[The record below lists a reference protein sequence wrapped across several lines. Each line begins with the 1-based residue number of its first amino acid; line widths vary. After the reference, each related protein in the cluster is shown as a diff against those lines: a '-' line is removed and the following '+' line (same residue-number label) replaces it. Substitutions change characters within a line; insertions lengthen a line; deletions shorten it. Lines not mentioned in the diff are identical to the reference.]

1 MKRKPHITRLL
12 ILGILMLSTLISK
25 AQIPNAN
32 ADAVYNGWKNAYL
45 ITSGDGNKTPY
56 FCQTLA
62 NRERAFFWQQA
73 YLIWAVEDAY
83 DRSPS
88 DERKQLVSDMLNKL
102 IIQDLQDWTWD
113 SWNDDL
119 QWAMIAC
126 MRGYQITGNTLF
138 RDVAV
143 DNWYRVWNRGWD
155 STFGGGIW
163 EDNNQIPD
171 GGKCGLS
178 NWPQIIP
185 GCMMVEALAVSDPAR
200 STDILNKCK
209 QIYAWGRT
217 HLWDPNTGR
226 VYEGY
231 YPDASRNFSGDD
243 NSYNYGLL
251 TNSAASLYKITK
263 DRMYYD
269 DAIRV
274 ADRNI
279 AKINSQSG
287 GIMTEDKFWNGGFGG
302 EQLARGIAKLANE
315 NYLWNKYYPFL
326 KANADAAWSHRRTDH
341 NFTHND
347 FSTPT
352 QTSGYDFMAMEL
364 TGSVVIQQ
372 VTPVLQSIPN
382 TIQAENYNY
391 MNGVSTEPST
401 DVNGNRV
408 VSWIDTGDWIDYI
421 INVPTSGSYTIN
433 YRVTGTGT
441 GSVAFLQNGVTLA
454 TTSLAPT
461 GNWTT
466 WTTVTTTVNLTAG
479 IQSIRLLAKASGWNL
494 NWWSATLNNCTATPI
509 VPYVSVN
516 NNWTQTANA
525 TLNVGGTVGF
535 GPQPTTG
542 GSWSW
547 TGPNGYNSA
556 SREITISNIQANQFG
571 TYTARYTN
579 ACGTQSTQNFIVS
592 NASQPVFYQA
602 ENATITGGTINNGAT
617 GQYVDM
623 ESGGKIVWT
632 VSAPAAGNYLA
643 SFNVGVPNAS
653 TRNMGIYSNGVKI
666 GVISSNTVG
675 FSVKTITLPIVQ
687 GNNTIEIRD
696 SEGTTEL
703 NVDYLSI
710 PFNAAQ
716 SQSTAKIALT
726 DTETIS
732 VPSNDDSFY
741 LYPNPNEGL
750 LNIESQGGKYNSV
763 KIFTS
768 NGILV
773 YSKKLSG
780 ESAIQIDIR
789 SIVKPGLYMVSL
801 ESNNKIS
808 TKKLIVK

>member
-1 MKRKPHITRLL
+1 MKKKLQIKRLL
-12 ILGILMLSTLISK
+12 LICILILSPLISK
-25 AQIPNAN
+25 AQIANPN

-45 ITSGDGNKTPY
+45 ITSGDGDKTPY

-88 DERKQLVSDMLNKL
+88 DERKQLVSDLLNKL
-102 IIQDLQDWTWD
+102 IIQDLQNWTWD

-143 DNWYRVWNRGWD
+143 DNFNRVWNRGWD
-155 STFGGGIW
+155 NTFNGGIW
-163 EDNNQIPD
+163 EDNNQIPN

-178 NWPQIIP
+178 NWPQIIA
-185 GCMMVEALAVSDPAR
+185 GTMMVEALATSNPTMSA
-200 STDILNKCK
+200 DILNKCK

-231 YPDASRNFSGDD
+231 YPDATRNFSGDD

-263 DRMYYD
+263 EQMYYD
-269 DAIRV
+269 DAVRV
-274 ADRNI
+274 ADKNI
-279 AKINSQSG
+279 AKINTLSG

-302 EQLARGIAKLANE
+302 EQLARGLAKLANE

-326 KANADAAWSHRRTDH
+326 KANADAAWSRRRTDY

-364 TGSVVIQQ
+364 TGGVVIQQ
-372 VTPVLQSIPN
+372 VTPVLQSVPN

-408 VSWIDTGDWIDYI
+408 VSWIDAGDWVDYI
-421 INVPTSGSYTIN
+421 INVPSSGSYTIN
-433 YRVTGTGT
+433 YRVAGTGT

-454 TTSLAPT
+454 TTSLPPS
-461 GNWTT
+461 GSWTA
-466 WTTVTTTVNLTAG
+466 WTTVSTTVNLTAG
-479 IQSIRLLAKASGWNL
+479 IQSIRLLAKANGWNI
-494 NWWSATLNNCTATPI
+494 NWWSATPANCNTPI
-509 VPYVSVN
+509 VPYVSIN
-516 NNWTQTANA
+516 NNWTQTSNA

-535 GPQPTTG
+535 GPQPNTG
-542 GSWSW
+542 GTWSW
-547 TGPNGYNSA
+547 TGPNGYTSTA
-556 SREITISNIQANQFG
+556 REITISNIQTNQFG

-579 ACGTQSTQNFIVS
+579 ACGTQSTQIFTVSNAGCTATPIVAYVNVNNTWTQTSNAALNVGGTVGFGPQPTTGGTWNWSGPNGYNSASREVTISNIQSNQFGTYTARYTNACGAISTQNFIVTS
-592 NASQPVFYQA
+592 
-602 ENATITGGTINNGAT
+602 
-617 GQYVDM
+617 
-623 ESGGKIVWT
+623 
-632 VSAPAAGNYLA
+632 
-643 SFNVGVPNAS
+643 
-653 TRNMGIYSNGVKI
+653 
-666 GVISSNTVG
+666 
-675 FSVKTITLPIVQ
+675 
-687 GNNTIEIRD
+687 
-696 SEGTTEL
+696 
-703 NVDYLSI
+703 
-710 PFNAAQ
+710 Q
-716 SQSTAKIALT
+716 SQLTSKSAVIEPETVTTST
-726 DTETIS
+726 E
-732 VPSNDDSFY
+732 DSFY

-750 LNIESQGGKYNSV
+750 LTIELNGRQYDAVRIFNS
-763 KIFTS
+763 TGS
-768 NGILV
+768 LV
-773 YSKKLSG
+773 YSKKING
-780 ESAIQIDIR
+780 ENTVQLDIR
-789 SIVKPGLYMVSL
+789 SVVKTGIYVVSL
-801 ESNNKIS
+801 DANGKNS
-808 TKKLIVK
+808 TKKLVVK